1 MITQEPKISL
11 VWAVNMSED
20 FIDNRS
26 LTKHGLRIILGRVVL
41 IQGKLIQRW
50 SKHRIHTAGI
60 CQGAPTGQ
68 GRV

>member
-20 FIDNRS
+20 LIDNRS

-41 IQGKLIQRW
+41 IQGKLI
-50 SKHRIHTAGI
+50 
-60 CQGAPTGQ
+60 
-68 GRV
+68 